1 MFVQQC
7 DSLYVE
13 AGDRK
18 SISNKDINSQCPSI
32 NDLLTTLA
40 TSDWTSLSRLF
51 SVSDQWPADDELN
64 GFSVHCWFALVGKRK
79 RER

>member
-1 MFVQQC
+1 MWQR

-13 AGDRK
+13 AGDTK

-51 SVSDQWPADDELN
+51 SVSDQWTTDDD
-64 GFSVHCWFALVGKRK
+64 FSVVSVHCWFALEKKEKGN
-79 RER
+79 E